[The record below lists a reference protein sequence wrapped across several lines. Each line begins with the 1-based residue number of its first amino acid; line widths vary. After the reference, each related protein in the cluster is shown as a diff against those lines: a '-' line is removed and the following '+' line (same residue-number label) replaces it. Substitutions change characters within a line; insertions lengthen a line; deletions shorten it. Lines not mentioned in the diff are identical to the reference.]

1 MRPIRPSTVTIAAA
15 AASLL
20 LFSGSAAL
28 AAPQQGGVP
37 MPMPTAP
44 DLELDKGFDE
54 ASRSP
59 ERLEAAEKRLAQMAK
74 AYREAET
81 LADSVSIEMNGP
93 MGVQKQNV
101 GVAFGPKGAARF
113 DLDGQVEIVAID
125 GKVNLLQPSVKDKY
139 LQVAMPLEVENPIAA
154 MATVVPGF
162 SLPIPHV
169 ALRYDEAFDLGSVF
183 GMGLM
188 QSPRLVGY
196 RTEGDR
202 EFFLIEDDLAALLV
216 ETARNGLI
224 ENMKASFTPPGLPP
238 GVEISMNLLFALDPS
253 VAASS
258 AAPIAF
264 DAGGRTAV
272 TSIEELEPQPVKVG
286 DAAPGF
292 DLKDLSGASFSL
304 ASMKGEVV
312 VLDFWATWC
321 GPCRRG
327 LPKIQELADWAKD
340 KPVKVF
346 AVNVMEQPQGAAR
359 LDLVRE
365 FWTKEK
371 FTFPTLI
378 DADDSVVAEYGFTG
392 IPATVVIGPDGV
404 ISAVHLGFS
413 PDLGDTLRKDVESA
427 MSSKG

>member
-1 MRPIRPSTVTIAAA
+1 MRSRRPSSTTVAAA
-15 AASLL
+15 AAATL
-20 LFSGSAAL
+20 L
-28 AAPQQGGVP
+28 AAAPSIAVPQQGVP
-37 MPMPTAP
+37 MNIPTAP

-54 ASRSP
+54 VSRSP
-59 ERLEAAEKRLAQMAK
+59 DRLEAAERRLAEMAQ
-74 AYREAET
+74 AYREAPT
-81 LADSVSIEMNGP
+81 LKDRVSIEMNGP
-93 MGVQKQNV
+93 MGAQKQDV

-113 DLDGQVEIVAID
+113 DLDGQLEIVAVD
-125 GKVNLLQPSVKDKY
+125 GRVNLVQPSVKDKY
-139 LQVAMPLEVENPIAA
+139 LEVPMPESGGNPIAA

-169 ALRYDEAFDLGSVF
+169 ALRYDKAFDLREVF

-188 QSPRLVGY
+188 EAPKLAGY

-202 EFFLIEDDLAALLV
+202 EFFLIEDELAMLLV
-216 ETARNGLI
+216 EAVPASGLI
-224 ENMKASFTPPGLPP
+224 ETMKASFTPPGLPP
-238 GVEISMNLLFALDPS
+238 GVDISMNLLFDLDPQ
-253 VAASS
+253 VAASL
-258 AAPIAF
+258 ATPIAF
-264 DAGGRTAV
+264 DADGRTAV
-272 TSIEELEPQPVKVG
+272 KSIEELEPQPVKVG

-340 KPVKVF
+340 KPVRVF

-359 LDLVRE
+359 LELVRE

-404 ISAVHLGFS
+404 ITAVHLGFS
-413 PDLGDTLRKDVESA
+413 PDLGETLRKDVESA
-427 MSSKG
+427 MAAKG